1 MSEHN
6 TGEPQSKWYD
16 SGHASLCVL
25 GKYLR
30 QIGFFEP
37 LEKRVHLEQKVL
49 KYTPVQKLEMLL
61 VGLLAGIK
69 AVSHTATTMRV
80 DAALTAAFGLP
91 GCAEQSVL
99 ADTLDAASEADVT
112 DLQAALA
119 DLFARYSQARQHP
132 FEQELL
138 VLDVD
143 LSPLPASKHAEG
155 SERGYLG
162 RSRSKTGR
170 KLVRVR
176 AAGSGEI
183 VWETVISART
193 VESLPVLQE
202 AIQAAE
208 LRLDLAGDSPEAQ
221 RKRARTEIRL
231 DSSWGS
237 EAMITWLLSRG
248 YQVTGKFK
256 SNSRVR
262 KLVRGI
268 AAWSATSSPGRE
280 VAPVPEPVAFVRELS
295 QYAVR
300 TPSKEQ
306 VGGYYHAVVFTSR
319 TELSAQGVVDHY
331 DGRAGIE
338 AALKGDKQGLGL
350 ATIRKHR
357 LPAQKI
363 VILLMQ
369 LAHNVLLWARQ
380 WLSQAVPRLQEYGIV
395 RLISQVWAI
404 PGRLKLTDKRLARVH
419 LRREHPRTRDV
430 CRGFRP
436 LLLNPHLEELLR

>member
-1 MSEHN
+1 
-6 TGEPQSKWYD
+6 
-16 SGHASLCVL
+16 LCVL

-37 LEKRVHLEQKVL
+37 LERRVHLEQKVL
-49 KYTPVQKLEMLL
+49 KYTPIQKLEMLF
-61 VGLLAGIK
+61 VGVLSGIK
-69 AVSHTATTMRV
+69 AVSHTMTSVRV
-80 DAALTAAFGLP
+80 DVALTTAFGLP

-99 ADTLDAASEADVT
+99 ADTLDAASEADVA

-119 DLFARYSQARQHP
+119 ELFEKHSQVRQHP
-132 FEQELL
+132 FDQDLL

-176 AAGSGEI
+176 AAATGEI
-183 VWETVISART
+183 VWETVISARS
-193 VESLPVLQE
+193 VESLPLLQE

-208 LRLDLAGDSPEAQ
+208 LVLGLAGDSSEAQ

-237 EAMITWLLSRG
+237 EAIITWLLERG
-248 YQVTGKFK
+248 YHVMGKFK

-262 KLVRGI
+262 KLVSGI
-268 AAWSATSSPGRE
+268 TTWSATSSPGRE
-280 VAPVPEPVAFVRELS
+280 VAAVPEPVEFVRPLS

-306 VGGYYHAVVFTSR
+306 KSGYYHAIVFTSR
-319 TELSAQGVVDHY
+319 TELSMQEVVDHY

-338 AALKGDKQGLGL
+338 ADLKGDKHGLGL

-357 LPAQKI
+357 LAAQTI
-363 VILLMQ
+363 VILLLQ

-380 WLSQAVPRLQEYGIV
+380 WLGQAAPRLHDYGIV

-404 PGRLKLTDKRLARVH
+404 PGRVKLTEQGLQRVR
-419 LRREHPRTRDV
+419 LRRAHPRAPEV

-436 LLLNPHLEELLR
+436 LLLTHHLEELLH

>member
-1 MSEHN
+1 MHQHN
-6 TGEPQSKWYD
+6 TVVSHQKWFD

-30 QIGFFEP
+30 QIGFFDPVER
-37 LEKRVHLEQKVL
+37 RVHLEQKVL
-49 KYTPVQKLEMLL
+49 KYTPIQKLEMLF
-61 VGLLAGIK
+61 VGLLAGVK
-69 AVSHTATTMRV
+69 AVSQTATTVRV
-80 DAALTAAFGLP
+80 DVALTAAFGLP
-91 GCAEQSVL
+91 GCADQSVL
-99 ADTLDAASEADVT
+99 ADTLDAAQDADVA
-112 DLQAALA
+112 DLGAALA
-119 DLFARYSQARQHP
+119 ELFAQYSQARQHA
-132 FEQELL
+132 FDKELL

-143 LSPLPASKHAEG
+143 LSPLPTSKHAQG

-176 AAGSGEI
+176 AAATGEI
-183 VWETVISART
+183 VWEAVISART

-208 LRLDLAGDSPEAQ
+208 HLLRLEGDSEEGQ

-231 DSSWGS
+231 DSSWGG
-237 EAMITWLLSRG
+237 EAMITWLLERG

-256 SNSRVR
+256 SNGRVR

-268 AAWSATSSPGRE
+268 TAWLATSSPGRE
-280 VAPVPEPVAFVRELS
+280 VAVVPHPVEFMRPLL
-295 QYAVR
+295 QYGVR
-300 TPSKEQ
+300 TPSKEHTS
-306 VGGYYHAVVFTSR
+306 GYYHAVLFTSR
-319 TELSAQGVVDHY
+319 TDLSMQEVVDHY
-331 DGRAGIE
+331 DGRAGME
-338 AALKGDKQGLGL
+338 ADLKGDKHGLGL

-357 LPAQKI
+357 LAAQKI

-369 LAHNVLLWARQ
+369 LAHNVLLWARR
-380 WLSQAVPRLQEYGIV
+380 WLSKAVPRLDDYGIV

-404 PGRLKLTDKRLARVH
+404 PGRLKLTDQQVQRIRLRPA
-419 LRREHPRTRDV
+419 HPRARDV

-436 LLLNPHLEELLR
+436 LLLTQHMEELLR

>member
-6 TGEPQSKWYD
+6 TSATPQKWYD
-16 SGHASLCVL
+16 SGHASLCIL

-37 LEKRVHLEQKVL
+37 LERRVHIQQKVL
-49 KYTPVQKLEMLL
+49 KYTPIQKLEMLL
-61 VGLLAGIK
+61 VGVLTGIK
-69 AVSHTATTMRV
+69 AVSHTATTVRV
-80 DAALTAAFGLP
+80 DVALTAAFGLP
-91 GCAEQSVL
+91 GCADQSVL
-99 ADTLDAASEADVT
+99 ADTLDAASEADVA

-119 DLFARYSQARQHP
+119 ELFEKYSQVRQHA

-176 AAGSGEI
+176 AAGTGEI
-183 VWETVISART
+183 VWQTVISARS
-193 VESLPVLQE
+193 VESLPLLQE

-208 LRLDLAGDSPEAQ
+208 LLLGLAGDSDEAQ
-221 RKRARTEIRL
+221 RKRGRIEIRL

-237 EAMITWLLSRG
+237 EAIITRLLERG

-262 KLVRGI
+262 RLVSGI
-268 AAWSATSSPGRE
+268 TAWSATSSPGRE
-280 VAPVPEPVAFVRELS
+280 VAAVPDPVEFVRALS

-300 TPSKEQ
+300 TPSTEQ
-306 VGGYYHAVVFTSR
+306 KSGFYHAIVFTSR
-319 TELSAQGVVDHY
+319 TELSMQQVVDHY
-331 DGRAGIE
+331 DGRAGME
-338 AALKGDKQGLGL
+338 ADLKGDKQGLGL

-363 VILLMQ
+363 VILLLQ
-369 LAHNVLLWARQ
+369 VAHNVLLWARQ
-380 WLSQAVPRLQEYGIV
+380 WLSQAAPRLQEYGIV
-395 RLISQVWAI
+395 RLIGQVWAI
-404 PGRLKLTDKRLARVH
+404 PGRVKLTEKGLARVR
-419 LRREHPRTRDV
+419 LRREHPRARDMG
-430 CRGFRP
+430 RGFRP
-436 LLLNPHLEELLR
+436 LLLRHHMEELLR

>member
-1 MSEHN
+1 MHEHN
-6 TGEPQSKWYD
+6 TVVSHQKWYD
-16 SGHASLCVL
+16 SAHASLCVL
-25 GKYLR
+25 GTYLR

-37 LEKRVHLEQKVL
+37 LERRVHIEQKVL
-49 KYTPVQKLEMLL
+49 KYTPIQKLEMLF

-69 AVSHTATTMRV
+69 AVSHTATTVGV
-80 DAALTAAFGLP
+80 DLALTAAFGLP
-91 GCAEQSVL
+91 GCADQSVL
-99 ADTLDAASEADVT
+99 ADTLDAAGDADVA
-112 DLQAALA
+112 DLGAALA
-119 DLFARYSQARQHP
+119 DLFGQYSQTRQHT
-132 FEQELL
+132 FDKELL

-176 AAGSGEI
+176 AAGTGET

-208 LRLDLAGDSPEAQ
+208 HLLGLVGDSEEAQ
-221 RKRARTEIRL
+221 RKPVRTEIRL

-237 EAMITWLLSRG
+237 EAMITWLLERG
-248 YQVTGKFK
+248 YHVTGKFK
-256 SNSRVR
+256 SNGRVY

-268 AAWSATSSPGRE
+268 THWSATSSLGRE
-280 VAPVPEPVAFVRELS
+280 VASVAEPVGFVRPLA

-306 VGGYYHAVVFTSR
+306 ASGYSHAVVFTSR
-319 TELSAQGVVDHY
+319 TDLSMTQVVDHY
-331 DGRAGIE
+331 DGRAGME
-338 AALKGDKQGLGL
+338 ADLKGDKHGLGL

-363 VILLMQ
+363 IILLMQ

-380 WLSQAVPRLQEYGIV
+380 WLSKAVPRLDNYGIV

-404 PGRLKLTDKRLARVH
+404 PGRLKLTEQQVQRIRLRPA
-419 LRREHPRTRDV
+419 HPRTRDV

-436 LLLNPHLEELLR
+436 LLLTQHMEELLR

>member
-1 MSEHN
+1 MHQHN
-6 TGEPQSKWYD
+6 TVGSQPKWYD

-37 LEKRVHLEQKVL
+37 LERRVHLEQKVL
-49 KYTPVQKLEMLL
+49 KYTPIQKLEMLF
-61 VGLLAGIK
+61 VGLLTGIK
-69 AVSHTATTMRV
+69 AVSHTATSLRV
-80 DAALTAAFGLP
+80 DMALSAAFGLP

-99 ADTLDAASEADVT
+99 ADTLDAAREADVA

-119 DLFARYSQARQHP
+119 ELLAQYSQVRQHA

-176 AAGSGEI
+176 AADTGEI
-183 VWETVISART
+183 VWQTVISARS
-193 VESLPVLQE
+193 VESLPLLQE

-208 LRLDLAGDSPEAQ
+208 ALLGIAGEEEEAQ
-221 RKRARTEIRL
+221 RKRGRTEIRL

-237 EAMITWLLSRG
+237 EAIITWLLERG

-256 SNSRVR
+256 STGRVR
-262 KLVRGI
+262 KLVSGI
-268 AAWSATSSPGRE
+268 TTWSATSSPGRE
-280 VAPVPEPVAFVRELS
+280 VAEVPEPVAFVRELS

-300 TPSKEQ
+300 TPSTEQ
-306 VGGYYHAVVFTSR
+306 KSGSYHAVVFTSR
-319 TELSAQGVVDHY
+319 TELSMQQVVDHY
-331 DGRAGIE
+331 DGRAGME
-338 AALKGDKQGLGL
+338 ADLKGDKQGLGL

-357 LPAQKI
+357 LAAQKM
-363 VILLMQ
+363 VILLLQ

-380 WLSQAVPRLQEYGIV
+380 WLSQAAPRLQEYGIV
-395 RLISQVWAI
+395 RLIRQVWAI
-404 PGRLKLTDKRLARVH
+404 PGRVKLTEKGLQRVR
-419 LRREHPRTRDV
+419 LRRQHPRTPEV
-430 CRGFRP
+430 CKGFRP
-436 LLLNPHLEELLR
+436 LLLTHHLAELLR

>member
-6 TGEPQSKWYD
+6 TLVSQPKWYD
-16 SGHASLCVL
+16 SAHASLCAL
-25 GKYLR
+25 GVYLR
-30 QIGFFEP
+30 RLGFFEP
-37 LEKRVHLEQKVL
+37 LEKRVHMQQKVL
-49 KYTPVQKLEMLL
+49 KYTAMQKLEMLF
-61 VGLLAGIK
+61 VGMLAGIK
-69 AVSHTATTMRV
+69 AVSHMATTVRV
-80 DAALTAAFGLP
+80 DAALTSAFGLP
-91 GCAEQSVL
+91 GCADQSVI
-99 ADTLDAASEADVT
+99 ADTLDAATEQDVAD
-112 DLQAALA
+112 LGAAVA
-119 DLFARYSQARQHP
+119 DLFERYSPTRQHP
-132 FEQELL
+132 FEKEVL

-143 LSPLPASKHAEG
+143 LSPLPASQSAEG

-162 RSRSKTGR
+162 RCRSKTGR

-176 AAGSGEI
+176 VAATGEI

-193 VESLPVLQE
+193 VESLPVLQA

-208 LRLDLAGDSPEAQ
+208 RLLALGGESPEAL

-237 EAMITWLLSRG
+237 EAMITWLLERG
-248 YQVTGKFK
+248 YHVTGKFK
-256 SNSRVR
+256 SNGRVR

-268 AAWSATSSPGRE
+268 TTWSATSSPGRE
-280 VAPVPEPVAFVRELS
+280 VAGIPNPVEFVRPLA

-306 VGGYYHAVVFTSR
+306 KSGSYHAVLFTSR
-319 TELSAQGVVDHY
+319 TDLSMQAVVDHY
-331 DGRAGIE
+331 DGRAGME
-338 AALKGDKQGLGL
+338 ADLKGDKQGLGL

-380 WLSQAVPRLQEYGIV
+380 WLSQTAPRLHDYGIV

-404 PGRLKLTDKRLARVH
+404 PGRVKLAGEGRARVR
-419 LRREHPRTRDV
+419 LRREHPRARDV
-430 CRGFRP
+430 CKGFLP
-436 LLLNPHLEELLR
+436 LLLTHHLEGLLC